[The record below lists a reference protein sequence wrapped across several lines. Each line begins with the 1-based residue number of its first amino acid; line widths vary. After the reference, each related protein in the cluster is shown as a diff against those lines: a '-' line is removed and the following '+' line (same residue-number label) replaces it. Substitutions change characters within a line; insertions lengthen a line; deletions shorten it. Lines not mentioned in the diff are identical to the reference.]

1 MKITIITFLMAG
13 CFAAG
18 CMLHYHLY
26 RLMMVDDVTVSNQRI
41 ADEKMG
47 NCVDTAGVFP
57 AGSGDVCKHHQ

>member
-1 MKITIITFLMAG
+1 
-13 CFAAG
+13 
-18 CMLHYHLY
+18 ML
-26 RLMMVDDVTVSNQRI
+26 VDDVTVSNQRI